1 MKRFRC
7 GQIWLV
13 NFDPSFGHE
22 YRKVRPALVITSDA
36 YADSGSLLSVIPLS
50 SQVGKKAELDI
61 LIRKDSGNRLMSDSL
76 LKTRQVSSFDKR
88 RFVKFVGVLAEETLR
103 RAARAVARL
112 LF

>member
-13 NFDPSFGHE
+13 DFDPSFGHE
-22 YRKVRPALVITSDA
+22 YRKVRPALIILSDA
-36 YADSGSLLSVIPLS
+36 YIDSGRKV
-50 SQVGKKAELDI
+50 ALDI

-88 RFVKFVGVLAEETLR
+88 RFIKFVGVISEETLR
-103 RAARAVARL
+103 RAERAVSRL